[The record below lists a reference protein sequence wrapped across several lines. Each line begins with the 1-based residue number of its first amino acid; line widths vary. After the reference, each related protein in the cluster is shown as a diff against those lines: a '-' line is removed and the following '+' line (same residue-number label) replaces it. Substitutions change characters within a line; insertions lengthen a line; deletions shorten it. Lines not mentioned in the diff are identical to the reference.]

1 MAAYSVLGDESAAVG
16 RVVVEDGLAR
26 MEQDELVQRLHEKM
40 LAQPASRSGRPRAKH
55 ILQHSKA
62 ELRSMG
68 WRGETY
74 FSRSQG
80 GRSAPY
86 IENMDS
92 DSDYEY
98 DDLTNVPENELADSW
113 RGGHN
118 LLLEVCY

>member
-1 MAAYSVLGDESAAVG
+1 MAAHSVLGYARDALG

-26 MEQDELVQRLHEKM
+26 MERDELVQRLHEQM
-40 LAQPASRSGRPRAKH
+40 LAQPASSSGRPRAKH
-55 ILQHSKA
+55 ILQYSKA

-86 IENMDS
+86 IEDMDS
-92 DSDYEY
+92 DSDFEY
-98 DDLTNVPENELADSW
+98 DDLTNVPEDELADSW
-113 RGGHN
+113 LGVHH
-118 LLLEVCY
+118 LVLEVC